1 MWQLQWGVGN
11 RVVGHG
17 RAGKSAR
24 TRGGAL
30 EGDERAWAAGN
41 RASAGGNGDGHER
54 TDSGRQ
60 NARAALQSA
69 ATDSLAASRP
79 ASGQRRFAAMGQCTG
94 RRDVAWHGR
103 RHRPWR
109 GQWANCRH
117 ATKRP
122 GQRGWARAAK
132 AKGPSGPEQPP
143 LVSAGAPT
151 HVNMDRAGQ
160 GRTARTAVRTAA
172 PHQHNGSS
180 PASVPH
186 Q

>member
-24 TRGGAL
+24 TRRGLSRGTRGHGQRAIGHL
-30 EGDERAWAAGN
+30 QEGTGTDTSELTADVRTREQRCSQQPPTHWQRRGQRAD
-41 RASAGGNGDGHER
+41 SAGLPQWD
-54 TDSGRQ
+54 
-60 NARAALQSA
+60 NA
-69 ATDSLAASRP
+69 
-79 ASGQRRFAAMGQCTG
+79 G

-103 RHRPWR
+103 RHRPWG

-151 HVNMDRAGQ
+151 HVNIDRAGQ